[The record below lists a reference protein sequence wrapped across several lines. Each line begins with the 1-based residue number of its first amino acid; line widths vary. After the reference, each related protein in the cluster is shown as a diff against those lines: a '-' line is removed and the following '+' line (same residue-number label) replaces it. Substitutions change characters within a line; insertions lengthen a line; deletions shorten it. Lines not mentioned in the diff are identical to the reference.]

1 MNKIDL
7 DILEPLLGFKFKGE
21 FPSDKLLREDMEAVI
36 KELKA
41 SRKIIKC
48 LRKIRTSDCG
58 DLEEIYKALDELDGN
73 NV

>member
-1 MNKIDL
+1 MVKVDL
-7 DILEPLLGFKFKGE
+7 SKFQVMVMTVDGAWVNLYN
-21 FPSDKLLREDMEAVI
+21 DYNAVI
-36 KELKA
+36 AELKA

>member
-1 MNKIDL
+1 MDKVDL
-7 DILEPLLGFKFKGE
+7 DEFLKEFYTGLVVDSGILK
-21 FPSDKLLREDMEAVI
+21 MV